1 MGLERLLKIMEK
13 LRSPEGCPW
22 DREQTHKTLKRYL
35 IEEAYEVLE
44 AIDSGDPELLGEE
57 LGDVLLQ
64 VVFHAQIAKELGAFT
79 MDDVIDSICEKL
91 IRRHPHVFADTEVE
105 SVGEVMRNWDA
116 IKKMEKHGRERTSI
130 LDGVPKEFPALMRA
144 EKIQKKAA
152 KVGFELDDIHGAFGK
167 VGEELEDLRTALDS
181 EDGEKIKDEFGDV
194 LFALVNVARYAK
206 VDPELALQDATSKF
220 IQRFRF
226 IEEKAQA
233 QGRSLEEMSL
243 AEMDALWD
251 QAKDYLRKNPQA

>member
-152 KVGFELDDIHGAFGK
+152 KVGFEWDDIHGAFGK
-167 VGEELEDLRTALDS
+167 VGEELEELRTALDS

>member
-130 LDGVPKEFPALMRA
+130 LDGVPKEFPALMR
-144 EKIQKKAA
+144 
-152 KVGFELDDIHGAFGK
+152 
-167 VGEELEDLRTALDS
+167 
-181 EDGEKIKDEFGDV
+181 
-194 LFALVNVARYAK
+194 
-206 VDPELALQDATSKF
+206 
-220 IQRFRF
+220 
-226 IEEKAQA
+226 
-233 QGRSLEEMSL
+233 GRSR
-243 AEMDALWD
+243 
-251 QAKDYLRKNPQA
+251 RKPRR

>member
-1 MGLERLLKIMEK
+1 MGLERLLNIMEK

-22 DREQTHKTLKRYL
+22 DREQTHQTLKRYL

-44 AIDSGDPELLGEE
+44 AIDSGDPELLAEE

-64 VVFHAQIAKELGAFT
+64 VVFHAQIAKELGTFS
-79 MDDVIDSICEKL
+79 MDEVIDGICEKL
-91 IRRHPHVFADTEVE
+91 IRRHPHVFADTEVA

-116 IKKMEKHGRERTSI
+116 IKKTEKHGRERTSI
-130 LDGVPKEFPALMRA
+130 LDGVPKKFPALMRA

-152 KVGFELDDIHGAFGK
+152 KVGFEWDDIDGAFAK
-167 VGEELEDLRTALDS
+167 VEEELGELRAALES
-181 EDGEKIKDEFGDV
+181 GEAAKINDEFGDV

-206 VDPELALQDATSKF
+206 VDPELALQHATNKF
-220 IQRFRF
+220 VQRFHF
-226 IEEKAQA
+226 IEEQAQA

-243 AEMDALWD
+243 AEMDAIWD
-251 QAKDYLRKNPQA
+251 QAKDYFRKNPQA